1 MIDPYRMVFVNI
13 IASVLVFGGALVYRY
28 IYPKKNVNLLVLLIL
43 ISFLPLI
50 SMLRSGTYQSGDLSL
65 HAIRT
70 MSFYKILFIEHI
82 LPRWTPEF
90 YAGYGDPY
98 FAFAYFLH
106 YFLGAVFHYIG
117 FSFLASLKLLMALSF
132 ILSGIFM
139 YIFVKDELGEN

>member
-50 SMLRSGTYQSGDLSL
+50 SMLREGTYQSGDLSL
-65 HAIRT
+65 HAVRT
-70 MSFYKILFIEHI
+70 MSFYKILFTEHI

-90 YAGYGDPY
+90 YSGYGDPY
-98 FAFAYFLH
+98 FSFAYFLP
-106 YFLGAVFHYIG
+106 YFL
-117 FSFLASLKLLMALSF
+117 SLKLYLF
-132 ILSGIFM
+132 CFC
-139 YIFVKDELGEN
+139 